1 MLYRLFWSR
10 GGVLLAVKLARSK
23 QHVPKIVFAAN
34 KVCLSTNL
42 QYQPFHYT
50 YLQLSITPVQLC
62 SVLADYKE
70 GYSALKREGWDISHY
85 TRAAKDTGYSIEFEP
100 EVSQQRISAHQDTIN
115 QARKEKNYSKSST
128 SLADRTGLEL
138 VSRSLVHCNSNIL
151 ASKSS
156 TK

>member
-1 MLYRLFWSR
+1 MYRLFRSR

-100 EVSQQRISAHQDTIN
+100 RGITTKDFHTSGHNKSSKK
-115 QARKEKNYSKSST
+115 RKEKNYSKSST
-128 SLADRTGLEL
+128 SLADRAGLEL
-138 VSRSLVHCNSNIL
+138 VSRSVVQYNSNVF
-151 ASKSS
+151 
-156 TK
+156 